1 MCLTCG
7 SNLCVYEVWVHMDA
21 IAYSCM
27 CLACELKVSA
37 EPGLVPACG
46 SSGTKAQ
53 VAGRPQAG
61 EGMCAELAGM

>member
-1 MCLTCG
+1 
-7 SNLCVYEVWVHMDA
+7 MDA

-27 CLACELKVSA
+27 CPACELKVSA
-37 EPGLVPACG
+37 ERGLVPACG